1 MRLQKLLRP
10 RPADAPPAAGARPG
24 KGPRN
29 AARAG
34 GRDAGAP
41 SSFDTPPEP
50 PPCPPGWHTGP
61 PDFVILGAQKAGT
74 TWWFRLI
81 EAHPGVV
88 QPETQRPELH
98 VFDRLTDTWP
108 TPADIAAYHRFF
120 PRPDGALAGEK
131 TPEYLS
137 SPWAIPMLA
146 QAAPA
151 AKAIVILRDPIDRYL
166 SGRGHGLRGWRKSG
180 KTFEAEPL
188 ADRTR
193 LVNGAIAMSRY
204 ASQVERVYRH
214 FPREHVLVLQYERCV
229 RDARGEIARTY
240 AFLGLPPHDLP
251 DDELTRLRNVSTGER
266 VSVSDEHIAVLVE
279 ELLPDVRRLL
289 DLVPDLDL
297 SLWPRFAAAR

>member
-1 MRLQKLLRP
+1 V
-10 RPADAPPAAGARPG
+10 
-24 KGPRN
+24 
-29 AARAG
+29 
-34 GRDAGAP
+34 
-41 SSFDTPPEP
+41 
-50 PPCPPGWHTGP
+50 GP

-98 VFDRLTDTWP
+98 IFDRLTDTWP
-108 TPADIAAYHRFF
+108 TAAEVAAYHRFF

-146 QAAPA
+146 QAAPD
-151 AKAIVILRDPIDRYL
+151 AKVIILLRDPIDRYL
-166 SGRGHGLRGWRKSG
+166 SGRGHGLRGWRKAG

-193 LVNGAIAMSRY
+193 MVNGAIAMSRY
-204 ASQVERVYRH
+204 GAQIERVLRH

-229 RDARGEIARTY
+229 RDPRAEIARTY
-240 AFLGLPPHDLP
+240 AFLGLPPHELA

-266 VSVSDEHIAVLVE
+266 VAISDEHVAVLVE
-279 ELLPDVRRLL
+279 ELLPDVRRVCE
-289 DLVPDLDL
+289 LVPDLDL